1 MFLLYKLAGSMIV
14 PPGLFVLIILFL
26 AWLAWREPRRKRLSI
41 ALCIFAFILC
51 AMSTSA
57 GALLITGP
65 LETLYKA
72 ELPPQNTDA
81 AILVL
86 AGGSS
91 YDDKGSS
98 VQPGVY
104 AMERV
109 YAAVKLAKSRQ
120 EHSVLIMSGGNVFGA
135 NDRYEAEAMRDAAK
149 AMGYEDRILVEKWS
163 RTTAE
168 NMKQSAN
175 IIRQQGLNHVIIVTN
190 GFHMPRS
197 MQMAAL
203 HMPYLQIYPFPG
215 GRLTDPVI
223 RGLSSFLPN
232 SSDLNASCL
241 GIKEWVGITA
251 YKIIGLV
258 KR

>member
-1 MFLLYKLAGSMIV
+1 
-14 PPGLFVLIILFL
+14 
-26 AWLAWREPRRKRLSI
+26 
-41 ALCIFAFILC
+41 
-51 AMSTSA
+51 MSTSA

-72 ELPPQNTDA
+72 KLPPQNTDA

-109 YAAVKLAKSRQ
+109 YAAVKLAKSRS

-135 NDRYEAEAMRDAAK
+135 NDRSEAEAMRDAAK
-149 AMGYEDRILVEKWS
+149 VMGYEDRILVEKWS

-223 RGLSSFLPN
+223 RGISSFLPN

-241 GIKEWVGITA
+241 GIKEWVGIAA

>member
-14 PPGLFVLIILFL
+14 PPGLFVIILL
-26 AWLAWREPRRKRLSI
+26 ALAYYARKKKHSEILTG
-41 ALCIFAFILC
+41 ALCLFAAILYI
-51 AMSTSA
+51 MSTSA

-72 ELPPQNTDA
+72 ELPSEETDA

-98 VQPGVY
+98 VQPAPY
-104 AMERV
+104 AMERL
-109 YAAVKLAKSRQ
+109 YAAVKLAKSRPGQ
-120 EHSVLIMSGGNVFGA
+120 SLLILSGGNVFGA
-135 NDRYEAEAMRDAAK
+135 NDRSEAEALRDAAR
-149 AMGYEDRILVEKWS
+149 AMGYDGRSVIEKWS

-168 NMKQSAN
+168 NMSQSAK
-175 IIRQQGLNHVIIVTN
+175 IIQQRGLNHVIIVTN
-190 GFHMPRS
+190 AFHIPRS
-197 MQMAAL
+197 MLQAERQMPFVQRY
-203 HMPYLQIYPFPG
+203 PYPS

-223 RGLSSFLPN
+223 RCLSSFLPN
-232 SSDLNASCL
+232 SVDLNVSCL
-241 GIKEWVGITA
+241 GIREWVGIAA
-251 YKIIGLV
+251 YKIIGLL

>member
-1 MFLLYKLAGSMIV
+1 MIV
-14 PPGLFVLIILFL
+14 PPGLFIIILLLL
-26 AWLAWREPRRKRLSI
+26 AAVAWRKPRRKGLAFS
-41 ALCIFAFILC
+41 LCLFAFILC
-51 AMSTSA
+51 VMSTSA

-72 ELPPQNTDA
+72 KLPPQNTDA

-109 YAAVKLAKSRQ
+109 YAAVQLAKERPG
-120 EHSVLIMSGGNVFGA
+120 HSTLILSGGNVFGA
-135 NDRYEAEAMRDAAK
+135 NDRSEAAALRDAAR
-149 AMGYEDRILVEKWS
+149 AMGWEGKTILEEKS

-168 NMKQSAN
+168 NMSLSAK

-190 GFHMPRS
+190 AFHIPRAIRLAEK
-197 MQMAAL
+197 Q
-203 HMPYLQIYPFPG
+203 MPYIQRYPCPS

-223 RGLSSFLPN
+223 RGVSSFMPSGGDLSIAFMGAKEWTELIIYKLSS
-232 SSDLNASCL
+232 
-241 GIKEWVGITA
+241 
-251 YKIIGLV
+251 II
-258 KR
+258 RR

>member
-14 PPGLFVLIILFL
+14 PPGLFIIILLLL
-26 AWLAWREPRRKRLSI
+26 AAVAWRKPRRKGLAFS
-41 ALCIFAFILC
+41 LCLFAFILC
-51 AMSTSA
+51 VMSTSA

-72 ELPPQNTDA
+72 KLPPQNADA

-109 YAAVKLAKSRQ
+109 YAAVQLAKERPG
-120 EHSVLIMSGGNVFGA
+120 HSTLILSGGNVFGA
-135 NDRYEAEAMRDAAK
+135 NDRSEAAALRDAAR
-149 AMGYEDRILVEKWS
+149 AMGWEGKTILEEKS

-168 NMKQSAN
+168 NMSLCAN

-190 GFHMPRS
+190 AFHIPRA
-197 MQMAAL
+197 MRLAEKQ
-203 HMPYLQIYPFPG
+203 MPYIQRYPCPS

-232 SSDLNASCL
+232 SGDLNTSCL
-241 GIKEWVGITA
+241 GIREWIGIMA
-251 YKIIGLV
+251 NKITGFV

>member
-14 PPGLFVLIILFL
+14 PPGLFIIILLLL
-26 AWLAWREPRRKRLSI
+26 AAVAWRKPRRKGLAFS
-41 ALCIFAFILC
+41 LCLFAFILC
-51 AMSTSA
+51 VMSTSA

-72 ELPPQNTDA
+72 KLPPQNADA

-109 YAAVKLAKSRQ
+109 YAAVQLAKERPG
-120 EHSVLIMSGGNVFGA
+120 HSTLILSGGNVFGA
-135 NDRYEAEAMRDAAK
+135 NDRSEAAALRDAAR
-149 AMGYEDRILVEKWS
+149 AMGWEGKTILEEKS
-163 RTTAE
+163 RTTSE
-168 NMKQSAN
+168 NMSLSAK

-190 GFHMPRS
+190 AFHIPRAIRLAEK
-197 MQMAAL
+197 Q
-203 HMPYLQIYPFPG
+203 MPYIQRYPCPR

-232 SSDLNASCL
+232 SGDLNAACL
-241 GIKEWVGITA
+241 GIREWIGIMA
-251 YKIIGLV
+251 YKITGFV

>member
-1 MFLLYKLAGSMIV
+1 MIV

-26 AWLAWREPRRKRLSI
+26 AWLAWKEPRRKRLSI

-57 GALLITGP
+57 GALLITSP

-72 ELPPQNTDA
+72 KLPPQNTDA

-109 YAAVKLAKSRQ
+109 YAAVNSQK
-120 EHSVLIMSGGNVFGA
+120 
-135 NDRYEAEAMRDAAK
+135 AA
-149 AMGYEDRILVEKWS
+149 RNTPCS
-163 RTTAE
+163 
-168 NMKQSAN
+168 
-175 IIRQQGLNHVIIVTN
+175 
-190 GFHMPRS
+190 
-197 MQMAAL
+197 
-203 HMPYLQIYPFPG
+203 
-215 GRLTDPVI
+215 
-223 RGLSSFLPN
+223 
-232 SSDLNASCL
+232 
-241 GIKEWVGITA
+241 
-251 YKIIGLV
+251 
-258 KR
+258 